1 MQEGEEVG
9 ADRAEDSSA
18 TRGGG
23 HAAVL
28 LMSDVDGSHVHIFV
42 SLQLKG
48 SYVGDLLYP
57 SSALTPLTGHFI

>member
-9 ADRAEDSSA
+9 ADRAEGSSA
-18 TRGGG
+18 TRDGG
-23 HAAVL
+23 HTAVL
-28 LMSDVDGSHVHIFV
+28 LMSDIDGTHVHIFV

-48 SYVGDLLYP
+48 SYVGDLLCP